1 MITTKLKLI
10 LAVSMMLMAG
20 VLYAQD
26 YTVDGLCYSIIE
38 TDGVKSAQV
47 EQHPGTL
54 TGNIN
59 VPPTVNIGGADY
71 TVTSIAHSAFYGDEI
86 TSITLPNTIV
96 QIGAEAFGDCR
107 NLTSIS
113 LPSSLKTIEL
123 GAFSGSALYAIT
135 IPRSVTSIDGNIVV
149 GCEFLDN
156 ITVESGNS
164 VYDSRNNCNAV
175 IQKDE
180 NTLIFGCKNTIIPND
195 VEIIG
200 PYAFVNC
207 KELTYIEFPEGLSW
221 IGYNAFSGCTGLTTV
236 NFPENLSDVGDE
248 AFSGCTGLT
257 YLYIPRRLSIG
268 KYTFRGCG
276 GLQSITVSPENRDYD
291 SRNDCNAIIRTNN
304 NTLILGRQNTVIP
317 SDVTTIDRYAFEDCT
332 GLTSIVI
339 PDNVTTIRQNAFSGC
354 NNLNFVSLPSG
365 ITSLSTSLFMGCTN
379 LTEIT
384 IPNGVKTISGT
395 VFSGCSSLQS
405 VVIPASVTKIQ
416 TGVFASCENL
426 VSIIVES
433 GNTNYDSRDNCN
445 AVIETSTNTLVAGCK
460 TTVIP
465 EAVTAIANSAFDG
478 CKGLTSMT
486 IPENVTIIGH
496 SAFEDCENLTNIII
510 PNKVTEIGQSV
521 FRNSGVTSLIIPESV
536 TKVYQGSFEDCKFL
550 PSVSWPSSLTEIPRE
565 CFVRCSSLR
574 DISIPEDVTSIAGY
588 AFTSCAA
595 LASVELPSSLTS
607 LGAYAFWRCDNL
619 EKVTAN
625 MTTPPAINENTFPTR
640 ANATLYVPV
649 GSLDVY
655 NSAQYWNE
663 FGLILEQV
671 AYIPGD
677 ANGDGSITVA
687 DYIAIAHYIMGTPPA
702 NFNEQA
708 ADANGDGQINVAD
721 YIAVAHII
729 MNDSGK

>member
-1 MITTKLKLI
+1 MTTNQLKFLL
-10 LAVSMMLMAG
+10 LAFFLSIIGLAS
-20 VLYAQD
+20 AQT
-26 YTVDGLCYSIIE
+26 YTIDGLCYSIIE

-123 GAFSGSALYAIT
+123 GAFSGSALYDII

-149 GCEFLDN
+149 GCEYLDH

-180 NTLIFGCKNTIIPND
+180 NTLIFGCKNTAIPSD
-195 VEIIG
+195 VEHIG

-207 KELTYIEFPEGLSW
+207 KELTYITFPEGLSW
-221 IGYNAFSGCTGLTTV
+221 IGYNAFYGCTGLISV
-236 NFPENLSDVGDE
+236 DFPENLSDVGDE

-257 YLYIPRRLSIG
+257 YLYIPRSLTIG
-268 KYTFRGCG
+268 NYAFKGCS

-304 NTLILGRQNTVIP
+304 NTLILGCQNTVIP

-510 PNKVTEIGQSV
+510 PNKVTEI
-521 FRNSGVTSLIIPESV
+521 
-536 TKVYQGSFEDCKFL
+536 
-550 PSVSWPSSLTEIPRE
+550 PRE
-565 CFVRCSSLR
+565 CFARCSSLKS
-574 DISIPEDVTSIAGY
+574 ISIPEGVISIAGY
-588 AFTSCAA
+588 AFTSCTA

-607 LGAYAFWRCDNL
+607 LGGYAFLRCDNL

-625 MTTPPAINENTFPTR
+625 MTTPPAINENTFPSR

-649 GSLDVY
+649 GSLSAY
-655 NSAQYWNE
+655 QSAQYWNE
-663 FGLILEQV
+663 FELILEQV

-729 MNDSGK
+729 MNSNN